1 MDNSILY
8 TKAYAFAVKVVKL
21 YKELGKRKVEK
32 ALARQLLRSGTS
44 IAANIAEAIGSISKR
59 EFTAKMSIAYKETRE
74 TKYWLDLLHDTR
86 DLGDKEHS
94 EHFKDVDEI
103 GGMLFSTIRKC
114 RQTS

>member
-74 TKYWLDLLHDTR
+74 TKYWLDLFSDVGDLETKAHD
-86 DLGDKEHS
+86 DL
-94 EHFKDVDEI
+94 FKDVDEI
-103 GGMLFSTIRKC
+103 GGMMFSTIRKC
-114 RQTS
+114 KER